1 MGGSGLE
8 NVWGRGPGS
17 GSRPGFGHCE
27 EANSVVAGES
37 IGANI
42 YIWLLEM
49 Y

>member
-8 NVWGRGPGS
+8 NVWGRGSGS

-27 EANSVVAGES
+27 EVNSAAVGES

-42 YIWLLEM
+42 YIRLLEM